1 MYCIQ
6 ASTIY
11 TSLAFHSLEL
21 FIFLL
26 GQSNLAKTLRSNL
39 CMVEYQTISY
49 EGCTLNK
56 ICSKSYKLQTAKNVN

>member
-11 TSLAFHSLEL
+11 ISLAFHSLEL

-39 CMVEYQTISY
+39 WMVEYQTISY
-49 EGCTLNK
+49 EWLYFK
-56 ICSKSYKLQTAKNVN
+56 